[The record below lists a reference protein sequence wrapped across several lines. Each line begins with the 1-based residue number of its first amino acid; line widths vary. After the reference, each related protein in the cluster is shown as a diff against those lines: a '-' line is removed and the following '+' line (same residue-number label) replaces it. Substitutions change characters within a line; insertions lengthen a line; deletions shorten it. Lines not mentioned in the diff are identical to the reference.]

1 MGIVIGIAVVLL
13 IVACI
18 RGFAR
23 GYSGRNNQAY
33 RVTTVLEWLIK
44 RVVGIVV
51 FVIIAMVILS
61 MFG

>member
-13 IVACI
+13 IIACI
-18 RGFAR
+18 RGFSR
-23 GYSGRNNQAY
+23 GYSGRGSQAY
-33 RVTTVLEWLIK
+33 RVTTVVEWLIK

-51 FVIIAMVILS
+51 LAIIAIFIFS